1 MVSHRRRNRIALVLA
16 LLALLGLV
24 AVAVAVAWPG
34 ADGGQGK
41 AARAAVRP
49 LPPASTDCDRRIQSR
64 AFVVADARGRTLAAL
79 RPRVRRPVGSLVKLM
94 TAGVVLNAGA
104 LDRQVSVPELR
115 LQPDESRAGLDAG
128 DRMTRRSLL
137 RALLVPSG
145 NDAAETLAI
154 TSPAGRTRFVR
165 AMNREAR
172 RVGLS
177 GTHYA
182 NPSGM
187 PARGQRSTAADSVR
201 LAVLL
206 MADSRFRRVVSLRS
220 IEMDGRTLR
229 TRNGLLGRSP
239 GVDGVKTG
247 TLDGNW
253 SMVASSSGRGG
264 RVYAAVLGA
273 PGPEARDRD
282 AHCLL
287 TLGRRLNR
295 GPA

>member
-34 ADGGQGK
+34 ADGGRGK

-49 LPPASTDCDRRIQSR
+49 LPPASKDCDRRIQSR

-115 LQPDESRAGLDAG
+115 LQPDESRAGLDTG

-154 TSPAGRTRFVR
+154 TSPAGRTSVR
-165 AMNREAR
+165 PGHEPGGPSSGPERHPLRQPLGDAGAR
-172 RVGLS
+172 AALHRRRQRPPRRAPDGRQPLPP
-177 GTHYA
+177 G
-182 NPSGM
+182 GF
-187 PARGQRSTAADSVR
+187 PALDRDGRHGRCARATGSWAGPPAWMASRPARSTATGAWWPRRGAGVGGSTPPCWAPPVPR
-201 LAVLL
+201 LAT
-206 MADSRFRRVVSLRS
+206 A
-220 IEMDGRTLR
+220 TP
-229 TRNGLLGRSP
+229 T
-239 GVDGVKTG
+239 
-247 TLDGNW
+247 
-253 SMVASSSGRGG
+253 A
-264 RVYAAVLGA
+264 
-273 PGPEARDRD
+273 
-282 AHCLL
+282 C
-287 TLGRRLNR
+287 
-295 GPA
+295 